1 MKKETKLKLIGVLE
15 ELLSVFEEFK
25 ETEET
30 EETKEPKP
38 DSIGYKEEK
47 GVELVDIDWSVFP
60 TGTKFTGTIQSVFVS
75 GRIYKLDG
83 KIYLCQNG
91 SEGNTPSDESTLE
104 YKYSWTICDGS
115 NYELM
120 SNTVKIFSLELDP
133 EYVPYVPEVVKINEA
148 HEAKVYPGYIVV
160 GCQRIPNDAVREV
173 ASKLVEKQENQEN

>member
-1 MKKETKLKLIGVLE
+1 MKAETKLRLIGVLE

-30 EETKEPKP
+30 EETQEPKP
-38 DSIGYKEEK
+38 KSIGYREGE
-47 GVELVDIDWSVFP
+47 GGGLVDIDWDMFP
-60 TGTKFTGTIQSVFVS
+60 TGTKFTGTIKSVSVS

-83 KIYLCQNG
+83 EIYLCQNEQHG
-91 SEGNTPSDESTLE
+91 GIPRDENTLGYES
-104 YKYSWTICDGS
+104 SWTICDGS

-120 SNTVKIFSLELDP
+120 DTLVKIFSLELDP

-148 HEAKVYPGYIVV
+148 HEARVFPGYIVV

-173 ASKLVEKQENQEN
+173 ASKLMEEATNS